1 MDNIVKIPFLLVAL
15 TASRLLA
22 SDAPP
27 PSDPPVEI
35 SADQSIWVD
44 GIGSGYV
51 ESARMLDFEFSRGFG
66 VTYFGGSVTHDM
78 WLGRLIF
85 SQTINE
91 VWAPDKWY
99 GGNLLYTAG
108 IVGGVQD
115 IPDTAY
121 LIFGMGGL
129 RYEFATKGRWIPFV
143 DISAGIGGTAIGA
156 PDLSGPI
163 QFTEQGRIGV
173 RYYFNERFSA
183 TAGIGYLHISNGGYE
198 SPNDGVNAY
207 LITLG
212 FGWAL

>member
-1 MDNIVKIPFLLVAL
+1 MVKIFFLLVAL
-15 TASRLLA
+15 TATSLVG
-22 SDAPP
+22 SDKLTPPAPVVTP
-27 PSDPPVEI
+27 AEK
-35 SADQSIWVD
+35 SIWVD

-115 IPDTAY
+115 VPDTAY

-129 RYEFATKGRWIPFV
+129 RYEFATKGRWIPFM

-173 RYYFNERFSA
+173 RYYFNERLSA

-198 SPNDGVNAY
+198 SPNDGVNDY